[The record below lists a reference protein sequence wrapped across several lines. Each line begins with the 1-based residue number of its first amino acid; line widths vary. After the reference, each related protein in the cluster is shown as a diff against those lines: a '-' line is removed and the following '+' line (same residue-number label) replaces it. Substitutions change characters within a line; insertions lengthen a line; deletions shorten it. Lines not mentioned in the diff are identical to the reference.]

1 MISLKF
7 DFTSL
12 CIIYGTYTETEMSLY
27 KLQSSD
33 GKIFH
38 VDGATVRQ
46 MVTMHGMRIGH
57 EDENQVTPVPT
68 VKAEVLEKI
77 IQWTDYHKIEHEKS
91 EKIHWYIQYFNVE
104 LKKNFEIIAAADYL
118 QIKSLLIESCHN
130 VLINYNL
137 EVIENA
143 ARKFH
148 DPKLVT
154 LLEKYEREHGY
165 EVVVTLVENKH
176 LKYFDIMVT
185 NIHIINKQDIP
196 ILDRNLDL
204 SDRYS

>member
-1 MISLKF
+1 
-7 DFTSL
+7 
-12 CIIYGTYTETEMSLY
+12 MSLY

-176 LKYFDIMVT
+176 LNYFDIMVT